1 MKLKRLIKD
10 LEIKN
15 FKGSKEIEIE
25 ALTSNSKLASP
36 GCMFIAKRGAKFD
49 GNDYIHDAIL
59 AGATCI
65 LTDIFNPF
73 FENIAQIIV
82 GDVPKAESKIAKE
95 FFQDPA
101 RELFMVGITGTK
113 GKTTT
118 SYLTKHI
125 FNGFESMGLIGTIER
140 IVGENSYT
148 SDLTTADCI
157 TTLKLL
163 REMIICHDT
172 AAVLEISSHG
182 LAQNRADPLSFDVA
196 VFTNL
201 SPEHLDY
208 HSSMEDY
215 FLQKK
220 KLFSRL
226 KPSGVAIINVDDP
239 YSKRLDLNHP
249 ITIGIDSDAE
259 YRAGNIRITPEGT
272 YFELHH
278 QEQIWPIFVPLIGK
292 FNVYN
297 VLCAIAIARV
307 RKFPMEMIIQRLKT
321 FPPISGR
328 MERIELGDEK
338 TAYIDFCHTEDSLR
352 QALLSLRD
360 VTSGKIVLIFG
371 CGGNRDALKRPQMAK
386 VAEELADLTI
396 ITNDNPRNEDP
407 VEIAR
412 AIIQGFRGNNY
423 ELIYDRKEAIARGI
437 SLLNQGDLILI
448 AGKGHEKKQI
458 FQGKSVDFDDIAIAK
473 ELANCV

>member
-1 MKLKRLIKD
+1 M
-10 LEIKN
+10 
-15 FKGSKEIEIE
+15 
-25 ALTSNSKLASP
+25 
-36 GCMFIAKRGAKFD
+36 
-49 GNDYIHDAIL
+49 
-59 AGATCI
+59 
-65 LTDIFNPF
+65 
-73 FENIAQIIV
+73 
-82 GDVPKAESKIAKE
+82 
-95 FFQDPA
+95 
-101 RELFMVGITGTK
+101 
-113 GKTTT
+113 
-118 SYLTKHI
+118 
-125 FNGFESMGLIGTIER
+125 
-140 IVGENSYT
+140 
-148 SDLTTADCI
+148 
-157 TTLKLL
+157 
-163 REMIICHDT
+163 
-172 AAVLEISSHG
+172 
-182 LAQNRADPLSFDVA
+182 
-196 VFTNL
+196 
-201 SPEHLDY
+201 
-208 HSSMEDY
+208 
-215 FLQKK
+215 
-220 KLFSRL
+220 
-226 KPSGVAIINVDDP
+226 
-239 YSKRLDLNHP
+239 NHP